1 MLEITFNTNKE
12 ISIKNLDKNKNQ
24 LPIIAQKETQ
34 LFTFDEIYKAW
45 ESCNKNK
52 KNDKAA
58 IEFESN
64 LIQNLNQ
71 LLYDINNHKYIIQP
85 ADCFIIEEPSM
96 REVFASQYRDR
107 VVHHLLILEIG
118 SLLNSIFIN
127 NTYSCRDD
135 LGNLKAVEKVMSHRN
150 ILKAKGD
157 VFFLKIDLSGYFMS
171 INRKLLTEM
180 LYQIINLF
188 YNGDH
193 YEYIIYLIDLI
204 INTDITQNCIF
215 KSPKEKWKD
224 LPDRKSLFKSG
235 ENGLP
240 IGDLTSQW
248 FSNLYLYFLDTIY
261 RQDKYKNKIFYNRYV
276 DDIIVLSNNSSILRE
291 FLNDFKSL
299 STYLGV
305 KVNNKKTII
314 RPINYGI
321 HFLGKVIYEDHV
333 LLSKRNINKLYRSL
347 KHLEGKNILSVF
359 NSRVGDIKRFQ
370 CYNLINDFAE
380 KAIKEY
386 PFLEFK
392 YPKFYVKEGCEIPK
406 KYLGK

>member
-1 MLEITFNTNKE
+1 MLEITFNVNKE
-12 ISIKNLDKNKNQ
+12 ILIKNLDRNKNQ
-24 LPIIAQKETQ
+24 LPHIIQKETQ
-34 LFTFDEIYKAW
+34 PFTFDEIYKAW
-45 ESCNKNK
+45 ESCNENK

-85 ADCFIIEEPSM
+85 VDCFIIDEPTI

-118 SLLNSIFIN
+118 NLLNSLFIN
-127 NTYSCRDD
+127 NTYSCREN
-135 LGNLKAVEKVMSHRN
+135 LGNLKAVEKVAKHRN

-171 INRKLLTEM
+171 INRNLLTEM
-180 LYQIINLF
+180 LYQIIDLF
-188 YNGDH
+188 YEGDH
-193 YEYIIYLIDLI
+193 YNYIKYLIDII
-204 INTDITQNCIF
+204 INTDITKNCVF
-215 KSPKEKWKD
+215 KSPKEKWEE

-235 ENGLP
+235 DSGLP

-261 RQDKYKNKIFYNRYV
+261 RQDKYKNKLFYDRYV
-276 DDIIVLSNNSSILRE
+276 DDIIVLSNDPELLKG
-291 FLNDFKSL
+291 FLNNFKHFAIN
-299 STYLGV
+299 LGV
-305 KVNNKKTII
+305 KVNNKKTMI

-321 HFLGKVIYEDHV
+321 HFLGKVIYGDHIT
-333 LLSKRNINKLYRSL
+333 LSKRNINKLYKSL
-347 KHLEGKNILSVF
+347 QHLEGKNILSVF

-380 KAIKEY
+380 KAVKKY